1 MRGGHADVAFPPQG
15 SPRGLAKE
23 EGALASYHFS
33 AQIIG
38 RKAGRS
44 VVAAAAYRAG
54 ARLHD
59 ERQGAVHN
67 FAHRRGIA
75 HAEILLPEG
84 AAAWLGDRERL
95 WNHVEVIE
103 RRSDAQ
109 LAREINMALPHEL
122 PAAERLAL
130 VRSFVREQFVSRGMV
145 ADIALHEPVPEKGDD
160 PRNHHAHI
168 LLTLRQGEAQ
178 GLRRVKTREWN
189 SDTLLTAWRQA
200 WEVYQNRA
208 LEQAR
213 HPARVDH
220 RSLEVQRKAAQARG
234 DRAAAAALDRA
245 PEIHVGPKARAARLQ
260 GRELEVS
267 HERHQATAR
276 PSKGAWRSAKVR
288 ERRSRAV
295 AYPAIDR
302 GSRSAWNARIVAQNR
317 QYAHARAD
325 KYERQAVRLR
335 AREARAQ
342 KRLAVGGLSAGRL
355 RAAQRHIRRSRSLL
369 VEIERILA
377 RLLRMRLLWDQ
388 RHRYLVRDILG
399 RGRDAGQGRSRDRS

>member
-1 MRGGHADVAFPPQG
+1 M
-15 SPRGLAKE
+15 
-23 EGALASYHFS
+23 ASYHFS

-54 ARLHD
+54 ERLHD
-59 ERQGAVHN
+59 ARQDAVHD
-67 FAHRRGIA
+67 FALRRGIA
-75 HAEILLPEG
+75 HTEILLPEG
-84 AAAWLGDRERL
+84 AAPWLADRERL
-95 WNHVEVIE
+95 WNHVEAIE

-122 PAAERLAL
+122 SAAERLAL
-130 VRSFVREQFVSRGMV
+130 VRAFVQEQFVSQGMV

-160 PRNHHAHI
+160 PRNHHAHV
-168 LLTLRQGEAQ
+168 LLTLRQGERQ

-200 WEVYQNRA
+200 WEVHQNRA

-220 RSLEVQRKAAQARG
+220 RSLETQRKDAQARG

-245 PEIHVGPKARAARLQ
+245 PEIHVGPKSRAARLQ
-260 GRELEVS
+260 GREPEVS
-267 HERHQATAR
+267 RERQQTTAR
-276 PSKGAWRSAKVR
+276 PAKGAWRSAKAQ
-288 ERRSRAV
+288 EHRSRLV
-295 AYPAIDR
+295 AYPTIDR

-317 QYAHARAD
+317 QHARARAD

-342 KRLAVGGLSAGRL
+342 KLLTLGGQGAGRV
-355 RAAQRHIRRSRSLL
+355 RMAQRHIRRSRSLL
-369 VEIERILA
+369 AEIERILV
-377 RLLRMRLLWDQ
+377 RVLRMRLLWDQ

-399 RGRDAGQGRSRDRS
+399 RGREAGQGRFRDRSLDKD

>member
-1 MRGGHADVAFPPQG
+1 M
-15 SPRGLAKE
+15 
-23 EGALASYHFS
+23 ASYHFS

-54 ARLHD
+54 ERLHD
-59 ERQGAVHN
+59 ARQDAVHD
-67 FAHRRGIA
+67 FVHRRGIS

-84 AAAWLGDRERL
+84 AAPWLADRERL
-95 WNHVEVIE
+95 WNHVEAIE

-122 PAAERLAL
+122 TAAERLAL
-130 VRSFVREQFVSRGMV
+130 VRAFVQEQFVSQGMV

-160 PRNHHAHI
+160 PRNHHAHV
-168 LLTLRQGEAQ
+168 LLTLRQGERQ

-189 SDTLLTAWRQA
+189 SDTLLTAWREA
-200 WEVYQNRA
+200 WEVHQNRA

-220 RSLEVQRKAAQARG
+220 RSLETQRKDAQTRG
-234 DRAAAAALDRA
+234 DRATAAVLDRA
-245 PEIHVGPKARAARLQ
+245 PEIHVGPKSRAARLR
-260 GRELEVS
+260 GREPEVS
-267 HERHQATAR
+267 RERQLTTAR
-276 PSKGAWRSAKVR
+276 PAKGAWRSAKAR
-288 ERRSRAV
+288 EHRSRLV

-302 GSRSAWNARIVAQNR
+302 GSRSAWNARIVARNR
-317 QYAHARAD
+317 QHAHARAD

-342 KRLAVGGLSAGRL
+342 KLLTLGGQGAGRV
-355 RAAQRHIRRSRSLL
+355 RMAQRHIRRSRSLL
-369 VEIERILA
+369 AEIERILA
-377 RLLRMRLLWDQ
+377 RVLRMRLLWDQ

-399 RGRDAGQGRSRDRS
+399 RGREGRERLRDRT